1 MRKRYSRFDIS
12 QFADIIEEQS
22 QKPRYGGKRRWWEKH
37 DMPFDPIRPLW
48 KRIFN
53 VF

>member
-1 MRKRYSRFDIS
+1 MTEKYYKFNLDDY
-12 QFADIIEEQS
+12 AEIIEMLQA
-22 QKPRYGGKRRWWEKH
+22 QPRWNGKRRWWEKH